1 MKTCRRF
8 ATIRDQY
15 EREIQF
21 LSAHSARHSGR
32 PSAKS
37 SAKHAVSTKA
47 RMARALSGHVGR
59 CPECG

>member
-1 MKTCRRF
+1 MKTCPRF
-8 ATIRDQY
+8 ATIRAEY
-15 EREIQF
+15 EQDIGF
-21 LSAHSARHSGR
+21 LSAHSERHAGR

-37 SAKHAVSTKA
+37 SAKHATAARA

>member
-8 ATIRDQY
+8 AAIREEY
-15 EREIQF
+15 EREIAF
-21 LSAHSARHSGR
+21 LNAHSKRHAGK

-37 SAKHAVSTKA
+37 SAKHAASAKA
-47 RMARALSGHVGR
+47 RMARVLTGHVGR

>member
-8 ATIRDQY
+8 ATIRKEY
-15 EREIQF
+15 EREITF
-21 LSAHSARHSGR
+21 LNAHSERHAGK

-37 SAKHAVSTKA
+37 SAKHAASTKA
-47 RMARALSGHVGR
+47 RMARALTGHVER